1 MRLRAQAPYKIYYPT
16 IMNTHSFIMKE
27 VMGGAY
33 AQPTQP
39 IKKADKRSKIK
50 NKTNFCQS
58 ARDVTYFSDWLIK
71 VEVV

>member
-1 MRLRAQAPYKIYYPT
+1 
-16 IMNTHSFIMKE
+16 MNTHSFIMKE

-58 ARDVTYFSDWLIK
+58 ARDVTYFSD
-71 VEVV
+71 